1 MLTIDGFGREWR
13 MEDKGDGLSIYP
25 EDQSFDNVKQEWNTL
40 ARCGKHLIRVDAHV
54 HADAA
59 DEAPHVIHYSTCSGE
74 HRIAECTADHAWLSM
89 SDSPTVRFQA
99 PTHMSNACAPT
110 NVNWIPCVKWGT
122 RSRMPLGWT
131 RPTPVCATCGHD
143 TDDSTKKTKTKV
155 SHVEAVCDTQTT
167 DTTHVDTACDTQT
180 TNTTHVDT
188 VCDTQTTDTTHVD
201 TVCDTQTTDTS
212 EVPPGD
218 VTTALKECA
227 DDCLT
232 GTDGKPLSY
241 DTTADEYYETDGKSR
256 DDRTIPSGTDTSP
269 VVSPQEFIM
278 EATPE
283 EVQRIEEYLA
293 SCASKKRVSEI
304 IDMGKACTAPAR
316 VEPPK
321 SNPPRMLSQ
330 KPVFR
335 NAPGLQWS
343 RPSVSSLPRVIMK
356 EKQTQSKGLKFRF

>member
-131 RPTPVCATCGHD
+131 RPTPVCATCGHG
-143 TDDSTKKTKTKV
+143 TDVSTKKTKTKV
-155 SHVEAVCDTQTT
+155 S
-167 DTTHVDTACDTQT
+167 
-180 TNTTHVDT
+180 HVDT